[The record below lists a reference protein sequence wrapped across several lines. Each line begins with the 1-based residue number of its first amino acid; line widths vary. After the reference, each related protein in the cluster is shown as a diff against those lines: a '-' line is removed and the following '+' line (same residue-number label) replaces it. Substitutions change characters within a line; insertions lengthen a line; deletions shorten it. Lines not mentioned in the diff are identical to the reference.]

1 MPELAIFPVGFGV
14 GMFLSGGTMTIVG
27 YIRLL
32 RWSWTEK
39 IPLSNEVGFL
49 FGFGIFMSIVG
60 LVAVAM
66 WGPTVIS
73 LVKGG

>member
-1 MPELAIFPVGFGV
+1 MPELAVFPTGFGIV
-14 GMFLSGGTMTIVG
+14 MLLGGGIAAIVG
-27 YIRLL
+27 YVRLL

-49 FGFGIFMSIVG
+49 FGFGVFMFIVG

-66 WGPTVIS
+66 WGPAVIS